1 MTDISNYLEAA
12 IINLTLRNTA
22 FTELSTVYIAL
33 GTADFTDAGTDT
45 EPSGGNYAR
54 ATVTAWDAPSDG
66 VTQNTNVIA
75 FATATADWGTITHA
89 AIYDAA
95 TVGNQLYQGDLT
107 AQKIVQIGDSFQF
120 NAGALSVTIA

>member
-1 MTDISNYLEAA
+1 MTDISNYLETA

-22 FTELSTVYIAL
+22 FAELATVYVAL

-66 VTQNTNVIA
+66 VTQNTSIIA
-75 FATATADWGTITHA
+75 FATATADWGTVTHA
-89 AIYDAA
+89 AVYDAA
-95 TVGNQLYQGDLT
+95 TVGNQLYQGALS
-107 AQKIVQIGDSFQF
+107 AQKIVQNGDSFQF
-120 NAGALSVTIA
+120 NVGALSITIA